1 MKMHNEQQDFE
12 RLIKLLSLKKFEKPK
27 DGYFDDFSTHV
38 ISKIENENQQDHES
52 WFINFVRT
60 LIKRPSY
67 AGGFALIVIAL
78 GFVIMS
84 PIKGGDVQPNKD
96 FTQNNPWELAQP
108 LKSDSAI
115 EGFNQVS
122 SRIDELHSSTNPVA
136 PNKTADLLFEKMPKL
151 QKIIINPTPVSY
163 P

>member
-1 MKMHNEQQDFE
+1 MHNEQQDFE

-27 DGYFDDFSTHV
+27 DGYFDDFSTRV
-38 ISKIENENQQDHES
+38 ISKIENENQQDQES

-108 LKSDSAI
+108 SKLDPAMGDI
-115 EGFNQVS
+115 NRLS
-122 SRIDELHSSTNPVA
+122 SINETQSSSTNPVV
-136 PNKTADLLFEKMPKL
+136 PNKKADSLFQEMPNI